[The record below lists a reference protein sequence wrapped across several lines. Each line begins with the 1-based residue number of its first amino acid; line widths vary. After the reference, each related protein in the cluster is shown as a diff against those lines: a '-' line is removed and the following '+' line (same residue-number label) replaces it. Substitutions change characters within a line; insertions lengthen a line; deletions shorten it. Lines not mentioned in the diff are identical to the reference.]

1 MRDRQVRRLAVLDR
15 TGRLVGI
22 LSLGDLAVAGGDD
35 RLSGET
41 LERIAE
47 PAARE
52 GV

>member
-15 TGRLVGI
+15 AGQLAGI

-41 LERIAE
+41 LERISE
-47 PAARE
+47 PTAP
-52 GV
+52 GGS